1 MEVTWPGLEVLPRMR
16 EIHILHDDT
25 VRVIELPPDEQ
36 VSEAVEPT
44 HGAILVEMSSDLLNT
59 EQRRRA
65 LAKLLLEAMR
75 PGPQEPCM

>member
-1 MEVTWPGLEVLPRMR
+1 MR

-36 VSEAVEPT
+36 VSGAVEPT
-44 HGAILVEMSSDLLNT
+44 HGGILVEMSSDLLNA
-59 EQRRRA
+59 EQGRRA